1 MWQGTTKTGSTG
13 KKVKSLI
20 DIHPDEIVDSDG
32 IPIPPKSMVEL
43 ASRLQA
49 VCNGVNIVV

>member
-1 MWQGTTKTGSTG
+1 MYAKTTHNQG